1 MTQSPEE
8 QACLAAYQRRRG
20 LALLVFAAAAMLG
33 GSIVVL
39 AIVRPDLVFRT
50 PVIAFLPLAVVWLY
64 LTRHAYG
71 DWIAARRDRRE
82 GGALAITGPAR
93 LRQKARP
100 GLFAGLGD
108 TLLVED
114 RSFSVERDL
123 ADRIIPGRTIT
134 VRYAPHSGAL
144 LSVEEAGGPAQP
156 EAVTLSEPLTR
167 RERELLALI
176 AEGLTDKDI
185 ARRLNLS
192 PATVRTY
199 NSALY
204 AKLGITRRTQ
214 AVAIAA
220 GLDLTSVD

>member
-1 MTQSPEE
+1 
-8 QACLAAYQRRRG
+8 
-20 LALLVFAAAAMLG
+20 
-33 GSIVVL
+33 
-39 AIVRPDLVFRT
+39 
-50 PVIAFLPLAVVWLY
+50 
-64 LTRHAYG
+64 
-71 DWIAARRDRRE
+71 
-82 GGALAITGPAR
+82 
-93 LRQKARP
+93 
-100 GLFAGLGD
+100 
-108 TLLVED
+108 
-114 RSFSVERDL
+114 
-123 ADRIIPGRTIT
+123 
-134 VRYAPHSGAL
+134 
-144 LSVEEAGGPAQP
+144 
-156 EAVTLSEPLTR
+156 LTR